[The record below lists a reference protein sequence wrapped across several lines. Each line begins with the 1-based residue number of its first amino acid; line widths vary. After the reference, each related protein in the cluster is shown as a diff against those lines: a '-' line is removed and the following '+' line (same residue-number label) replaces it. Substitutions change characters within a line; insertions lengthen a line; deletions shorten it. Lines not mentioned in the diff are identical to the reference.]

1 MNAMP
6 LKSVLFNAA
15 REIERLSELAREID
29 EAVGTVSLGGAQ
41 IPLPQA
47 QTLQQVDLLRQSL
60 ECMTEFIGQ
69 VASQSQEEARI
80 CADAAV
86 RNIPLRDLAR
96 NLVAGAVVAGG
107 STGSEGGQETL
118 FF

>member
-1 MNAMP
+1 MP
-6 LKSVLFNAA
+6 LKSVLLNAA

-29 EAVGTVSLGGAQ
+29 EAVGTVSLSGAQ
-41 IPLPQA
+41 IPLSQA
-47 QTLQQVDLLRQSL
+47 QTLQRVDLLRQSL

-69 VASQSQEEARI
+69 VAQQSNEGANI

-96 NLVAGAVVAGG
+96 NLVAGPVGAAGG
-107 STGSEGGQETL
+107 AAADGGQETL